1 MIYENK
7 DKDLQPVYETLSK
20 LDTIPTKEKGFITYI
35 SQFCHVSE
43 DIAKR
48 LYNIMQYW
56 KKRQVQ
62 ESRDHRHAVIA
73 PTCHLLIRVTADN
86 QEEAVHHLK
95 WLNATEKCT

>member
-7 DKDLQPVYETLSK
+7 DKELQPVYETLGK

-62 ESRDHRHAVIA
+62 ESRDHRHAVF
-73 PTCHLLIRVTADN
+73 TSSVVYLLG
-86 QEEAVHHLK
+86 
-95 WLNATEKCT
+95 